1 MCGDPVT
8 IGLMA
13 ASTAM
18 NAIGAIREGNAADA
32 GARARAQ
39 ATEQQAQGVRNR
51 AQLEIAQE
59 RRAQRQALGQQVAQL
74 GSQGTALIGQPIDLL
89 ADNAKQAEL
98 ALQAIRFE
106 SEIAA
111 RNQENQ
117 AALTRFDG
125 RQARREGFF
134 SAGTELLKGATS
146 IRGELD
152 FSNTTTG
159 DNNIR
164 NLTPPP
170 PRRNPFH
177 AGGVPLPRRN
187 PFRG

>member
-13 ASTAM
+13 VSTAM
-18 NAIGAIREGNAADA
+18 SAVGAIREGNAADA
-32 GARARAQ
+32 SAKAQAQ
-39 ATEQQAQGVRNR
+39 ATEQQAQAVRNR
-51 AQLEIAQE
+51 AQFEIAQE
-59 RRAQRQALGQQVAQL
+59 RRTQRQALGQQVAQL
-74 GSQGTALIGQPIDLL
+74 GSQGTALTGQPIDLL

-134 SAGTELLKGATS
+134 SAGTELLRGATS
-146 IRGELD
+146 IRKELD
-152 FSNTTTG
+152 FSDTTEAS
-159 DNNIR
+159 
-164 NLTPPP
+164 NLIPLP

-177 AGGVPLPRRN
+177 AGGVPIPRRN

>member
-18 NAIGAIREGNAADA
+18 NAIGAIREGSAADA

-51 AQLEIAQE
+51 AQFEIAQE

-125 RQARREGFF
+125 RQAR
-134 SAGTELLKGATS
+134 SAGIFKAGTALLSGATK
-146 IRGELD
+146 IAGELD

-159 DNNIR
+159 DNDIR
-164 NLTPPP
+164 NVTPPI
-170 PRRNPFH
+170 PRGNPYR
-177 AGGVPLPRRN
+177 GVQPGRGPSIRR
-187 PFRG
+187 

>member
-13 ASTAM
+13 VSTAM
-18 NAIGAIREGNAADA
+18 SAVGAIREGNATDA
-32 GARARAQ
+32 AARAQAQ

-51 AQLEIAQE
+51 AQFDIAQE
-59 RRAQRQALGQQVAQL
+59 RRAQRQALGQQVAQF

-106 SEIAA
+106 GEIAA

-117 AALTRFDG
+117 AALTRFRG
-125 RQARREGFF
+125 RQARSDGVFK
-134 SAGTELLKGATS
+134 AGTALLSGATKIAGNLNEPS
-146 IRGELD
+146 PKEEVPRTDYRVSTATAMRNRERG
-152 FSNTTTG
+152 FQ
-159 DNNIR
+159 
-164 NLTPPP
+164 
-170 PRRNPFH
+170 
-177 AGGVPLPRRN
+177 
-187 PFRG
+187 